1 MKSIKSIYKVGPGPS
16 SSHTIAPYNAAI
28 DFKNSLKKY
37 DKVVCTLYGSLA
49 LTGKGHGT
57 DKILKVAFDNKKIDV
72 LFDKTFK
79 NLEHPNKLIFDAYLN
94 NEIISSQV
102 YFSIGGG
109 DFTKDLKAK
118 NNEKDIYPFKTFDG
132 LKNFMKVKNITDMS
146 MVCDFFEDNDMDEFL
161 SYIFEKV
168 CDLVEKN
175 LQISGILPGK
185 LGIKRVAKEL
195 FNKSKEIKDDEEKRL
210 ILLTAFAYSA
220 SEGNANG
227 DIVVT
232 CPTCGSC
239 GIIPS
244 LIYYEYKY
252 KNIEKKKIINGLKV
266 AGLIASII
274 KENASLSGAVH
285 GCQAEIGSASSMG
298 AALLCYLHDL
308 NIYQIEY
315 ASEVALEHFL
325 GLTCDPVD
333 GYVQI
338 PCIERNGIG
347 AIRSYVAYLYAKDI
361 AILRENKV
369 SFDECIKAMRITGES
384 LSKDY
389 KETGIGGL
397 AKIKK

>member
-57 DKILKVAFDNKKIDV
+57 DKIIKVAFDNKKIDV

-146 MVCDFFEDNDMDEFL
+146 MVCDFFEDNDIDEFL
-161 SYIFEKV
+161 SDIFEKV

-274 KENASLSGAVH
+274 KGNASLSGAVH

-315 ASEVALEHFL
+315 ASEVALEHFF
-325 GLTCDPVD
+325 
-333 GYVQI
+333 I
-338 PCIERNGIG
+338 IF
-347 AIRSYVAYLYAKDI
+347 A
-361 AILRENKV
+361 
-369 SFDECIKAMRITGES
+369 
-384 LSKDY
+384 
-389 KETGIGGL
+389 
-397 AKIKK
+397 